1 MHVVVSAGDPH
12 RPFTELGYKKWFQLT
27 LRDRD
32 FRERLTFF
40 FGRGKVNATVME
52 LLTGDSFSLGDG
64 GRSVRRGGQGRTAG
78 GLTRVRRCFDS
89 RGGRTGARPH

>member
-12 RPFTELGYKKWFQLT
+12 RPFTELGYKMWFQLT

-40 FGRGKVNATVME
+40 FWK
-52 LLTGDSFSLGDG
+52 
-64 GRSVRRGGQGRTAG
+64 GQGQMPR
-78 GLTRVRRCFDS
+78 
-89 RGGRTGARPH
+89 